1 MQNVAEQKLKLAAAA
16 ATALLLLQLLWGGGR
31 LLFLSGPDPVLPVSS
46 ALQPGVV
53 NYQGPTSAS
62 SEIVERPVF
71 WQGRK
76 AFVYN
81 PMTGTVDDEQTTPAS
96 DDINKVKLLGLY
108 FGDTPGVI
116 VQLNGE
122 RHRVS
127 VNESLE
133 GWTLGMITA
142 NFAVFENGEDSR
154 TVELQHAIPKMS
166 SPAKKKAR
174 PDKSPRPAKSK
185 SAEIDK

>member
-1 MQNVAEQKLKLAAAA
+1 MQSVAEQKLKFAAAT

-31 LLFLSGPDPVLPVSS
+31 LLFSSGPDPVLPVSS
-46 ALQPGVV
+46 VLQAGVV

-81 PMTGTVDDEQTTPAS
+81 PMAGALEEEPTAPAGDDL
-96 DDINKVKLLGLY
+96 NKVKLLGLY
-108 FGDTPGVI
+108 FGDTPGAI
-116 VQLNGE
+116 VQLHGK

-127 VNESLE
+127 VNESFE

-142 NFAVFENGEDSR
+142 NFAVFENGEDSK
-154 TVELQHAIPKMS
+154 TIELQHAIPKKS
-166 SPAKKKAR
+166 SPGKKKAR
-174 PDKSPRPAKSK
+174 PEKQPQRAKSK